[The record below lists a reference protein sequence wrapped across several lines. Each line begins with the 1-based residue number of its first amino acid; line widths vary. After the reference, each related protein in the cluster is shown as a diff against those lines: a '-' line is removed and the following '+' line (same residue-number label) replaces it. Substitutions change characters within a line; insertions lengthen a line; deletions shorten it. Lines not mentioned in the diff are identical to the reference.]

1 MKKTIKKLF
10 DPGFYVRLPSIIK
23 YRLVRLYHEKILFKF
38 LSKESVFTSIW
49 RNNYWGNA
57 ESLSGPG
64 STLIQ
69 TEELRKKIPIM
80 CREYEIKSVFDAPC
94 GDLNWMR
101 SLLGNAEFKYI
112 GGDIVKGIIEKN
124 NVNFQKDNINFIQC
138 DITVDPFPE
147 ADLWLCR
154 AVLYHL
160 SNSDIL
166 LSLERFLESNV
177 KYILTSNCITNNEH
191 INKDIVTGD
200 YRALNLMLAPFNFP
214 TEVLWELDDFVYP
227 HPPIKICLWSR
238 DQIADAM
245 SELRK
250 KYK

>member
-1 MKKTIKKLF
+1 M
-10 DPGFYVRLPSIIK
+10 IIK
-23 YRLVRLYHEKILFKF
+23 FRLMRLYHEKILFKF
-38 LSKESVFTSIW
+38 LPKESVFTSIW

-64 STLIQ
+64 STLVQ
-69 TEELRKKIPIM
+69 TEGLRKKIPEIL
-80 CREYEIKSVFDAPC
+80 REYEVKTIFDAPC
-94 GDLNWMR
+94 GDLNWMS
-101 SLLGNAEFKYI
+101 SLLEDASFKYI
-112 GGDIVKGIIEKN
+112 GGDIVKDIVDKN
-124 NVNFQKDNINFIQC
+124 DLNFGKDNIDFIQF
-138 DITVDPFPE
+138 DITADPFPE

-160 SNSDIL
+160 SNSDIV

-177 KYILTSNCITNNEH
+177 KYILTSNCITDDEH
-191 INKDIVTGD
+191 VNKDIVTGD

-214 TEVLWELDDFVYP
+214 TEVLWEVDDYVYP

-238 DQIADAM
+238 DQIVDAM
-245 SELRK
+245 SEIRK